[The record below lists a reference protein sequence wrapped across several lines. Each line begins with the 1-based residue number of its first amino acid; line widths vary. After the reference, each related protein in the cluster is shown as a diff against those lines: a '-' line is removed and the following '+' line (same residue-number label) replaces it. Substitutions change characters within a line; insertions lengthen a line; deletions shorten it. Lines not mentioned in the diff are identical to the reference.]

1 MIKKVFRYHFVI
13 AVTINNESLAIN
25 VRPTASMANKP
36 AKKRKTEIKSNY
48 KYAGISCSCSADVVL
63 SIRSKGCCFFFYYFP
78 RIRSAGQG
86 QGVEIRVNVRL
97 CKLSGSATFVL
108 ASFLSNCKLIFGIL
122 EGWNKPALFFSGAP
136 FGVLDNIL

>member
-13 AVTINNESLAIN
+13 AVAINNESLAIN

-63 SIRSKGCCFFFYYFP
+63 SIRSKGFVVFFLFFKNQECRP
-78 RIRSAGQG
+78 RTGRRDK
-86 QGVEIRVNVRL
+86 GV

-108 ASFLSNCKLIFGIL
+108 VSFLSNCKLIFGIL
-122 EGWNKPALFFSGAP
+122 EG
-136 FGVLDNIL
+136 